1 MENPNRR
8 LNFFAYGTLMDSGFV
23 GKLCGRPVEMVDA
36 RLEGYAKEKPE
47 GGSYYIAAKHD
58 GSAIEGKLLLDLTSD
73 ELKMLDFWEGYGI
86 SKDELLGHRAA
97 ALGRRDE
104 ILGLVKQDKLEGFSR
119 IARYQKV
126 LEHVVTADSGTR
138 MEAPVYVR

>member
-8 LNFFAYGTLMDSGFV
+8 LNLFAYGTLMDSDFV
-23 GKLCGRPVEMVDA
+23 GKLCGRPVEMIDA

-47 GGSYYIAAKHD
+47 GWSYYIAAKQD

-73 ELKMLDFWEGYGI
+73 ELKMLDFWEGYSI
-86 SKDELLGHRAA
+86 SKDELLG
-97 ALGRRDE
+97 RRDE
-104 ILGLVKQDKLEGFSR
+104 IWESVKHDRIEGFSR

-126 LEHVVTADSGTR
+126 LEHIVTADSGTQ
-138 MEAPVYVR
+138 MEALVYVR